1 MGALVE
7 GPAPLGLGGE
17 GGEGHDPD
25 RRGAL
30 AQLGDQVGAVDP
42 GHAQVEHDN
51 IGLPVDGQGQGLA
64 AASGLPDQLE
74 APPWRV
80 VLSSVRSSGMSSAI
94 RTRIGSVGS
103 MEADML
109 TLRGART
116 NRPDEYSWMSP
127 GRGTATRAGLR

>member
-1 MGALVE
+1 VGAQVE

-51 IGLPVDGQGQGLA
+51 VGLPVEGQGQGLA
-64 AASGLPDQLE
+64 AVSGLPDQLE
-74 APPWRV
+74 APPLEGRPEQRSQLRDV
-80 VLSSVRSSGMSSAI
+80 VGDQDTDRCGWKHGGRHADASG
-94 RTRIGSVGS
+94 
-103 MEADML
+103 
-109 TLRGART
+109 
-116 NRPDEYSWMSP
+116 RPHQ
-127 GRGTATRAGLR
+127 